1 MITFY
6 NWVDGDML
14 NARDGVVEGRS
25 LHTTVS
31 VKAAPEAKIEINCVP
46 ATFDGKYHTAPIT
59 LSQYETR
66 VCARDTKTGEQ
77 AEMLLYWLP
86 DFAGKYR
93 VSLDD
98 NIWFLRELA
107 EHDYSS
113 IFECAY
119 LAFWKELY
127 DEFGTKTHI
136 NIYLKDD
143 DDFTIAAL
151 SDRYKAEWQA
161 NSHWLRLSFHAR
173 ANLPAQPYLN
183 AGYDEMKRDVD
194 AVRAQIERF
203 AGKELLGPVTTL
215 HWGDATV
222 EGCRA
227 LRDAGYDILLADFNP
242 PPNNYPVAYYL
253 TSDTERL
260 HLFDRFAWRDT
271 KEDITFIRCAIIA
284 NCYQEEEIVPFLDQL
299 ARDPHRGAFIDLLIH
314 EQYFFPHYQ
323 FYQPN
328 YRDKMRTAVRWAVEN
343 GYEPA
348 FLEEIAAKW

>member
-107 EHDYSS
+107 EHDYRS

-151 SDRYKAEWQA
+151 SDRYKAEWQV

-299 ARDPHRGAFIDLLIH
+299 AREL
-314 EQYFFPHYQ
+314 
-323 FYQPN
+323 
-328 YRDKMRTAVRWAVEN
+328 RDNTGHSRSVRVTPRLRRLKQLAAVLNEVPSVCTLRACPREV
-343 GYEPA
+343 
-348 FLEEIAAKW
+348 